1 MQSALEIHWAG
12 LQKPLSQKGVLGS
25 VLQSVLEVQVLILEA
40 EAMEIRPRII
50 VLNIFGKD
58 LERVPNCGR
67 KRLAVFHDPT
77 TSTLKMQLYCSGYFP
92 VDIARL
98 LQVKLGLSRVPN
110 GYFQAHRGGGQNEL
124 SCYNDYQSG
133 LLHVKGL

>member
-12 LQKPLSQKGVLGS
+12 LQKPLSQKGVSGS

-77 TSTLKMQLYCSGYFP
+77 TSTLKMQLQLVTSNS
-92 VDIARL
+92 
-98 LQVKLGLSRVPN
+98 LS
-110 GYFQAHRGGGQNEL
+110 YLTKSTSTTSQASIHP
-124 SCYNDYQSG
+124 
-133 LLHVKGL
+133 